1 MRARISGLTELT
13 SRDLARWRDLAACA
27 VEPNVFFEP
36 DFVLAARDGLG
47 EGGVALL
54 IVEDGDRWFACLPVL
69 RSWRWRRVPVPVLA
83 TWRHIYSFLGT
94 PLVAPDDAGPAL
106 SLLVDHGRRAG
117 TGFLALEKMG
127 ADGLVWSTLE
137 AELDRRGS
145 GGVQFERIERAALV
159 RRPEPTYLS
168 SMRPHRR
175 RELNRQERGL
185 ERELGGSLLL
195 RDRSEEPAA
204 YGDFLQL
211 EAAGWKGRNG
221 TAFAC
226 DPGHAAFFR
235 TICAAYARAGRLQLL
250 DLSVDGR
257 TVAMKCNL
265 LAGDV
270 IFCFKIAFDEQY
282 AAYSPGLLLER
293 RTVDVFHTET
303 EAASMD
309 SCADPHN
316 AMINR
321 LWPDR
326 RSTAT
331 MLLPADGIAGRLSIH
346 SARAAL
352 AVHARAQSRRAPSDT

>member
-1 MRARISGLTELT
+1 MRARISGLSELT
-13 SRDLARWRDLAACA
+13 SLDIMRWRDLAACA
-27 VEPNVFFEP
+27 LEPNVFFEP

-47 EGGVALL
+47 GRGVGLL
-54 IVEDGDRWFACLPVL
+54 IVEDGDRWIACLPVH
-69 RSWRWRRVPVPVLA
+69 RGWRWRRLPVPVLA
-83 TWRHIYSFLGT
+83 TWRHMYSFLGT
-94 PLVAPDDAGPAL
+94 PLVAADRAEPAL
-106 SLLVDHGRRAG
+106 RLLVDHGRSAG
-117 TGFLALEKMG
+117 TGILALEKMG

-137 AELDRRGS
+137 AEVDSRPGGS
-145 GGVQFERIERAALV
+145 VCFERIERAALV
-159 RRPEPTYLS
+159 RRPEPTYLTE
-168 SMRPHRR
+168 MRPHRR

-185 ERELGGSLLL
+185 ERELSGSLLL
-195 RDRSEEPAA
+195 RERSEGPGA
-204 YGDFLQL
+204 YDDFLQL

-235 TICAAYARAGRLQLL
+235 TLCAAYARVGRLQLL

-265 LAGDV
+265 VAGDV
-270 IFCFKIAFDEQY
+270 VFCFKIAYDEQY

-293 RTVDVFHTET
+293 RTIDVFHARAEVV
-303 EAASMD
+303 AMD

-316 AMINR
+316 TMINR

-331 MLLPADGIAGRLSIH
+331 MLLPADGVVGRLALQ
-346 SARAAL
+346 SARAAVAL
-352 AVHARAQSRRAPSDT
+352 HGRAQSRRAQSPG